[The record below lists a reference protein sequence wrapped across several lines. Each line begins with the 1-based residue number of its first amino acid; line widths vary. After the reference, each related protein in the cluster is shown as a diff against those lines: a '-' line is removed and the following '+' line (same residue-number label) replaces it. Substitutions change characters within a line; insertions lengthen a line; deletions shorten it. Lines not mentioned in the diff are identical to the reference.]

1 MAGDGDCARCCF
13 SFVFTSGLAALFL
26 WLSLRPSKPNL
37 YIEEFSV
44 PGLNNSGAA
53 RNNHSILLK
62 LGLRNQMKDKGVGY
76 ADISLLFLYNS
87 TLLVANHTLPAFYQG
102 HGKTAHRTHA
112 VEAEGVP
119 WAAAAALST
128 NGSVRFRVR
137 AATRVKFKIMLWFTK
152 SHALRVAGDVEVGPS
167 GRNVVKK
174 SIKLKS
180 GVAGPRSRYSAAY
193 SAIHS
198 SSGEHRIVSNSPYSL
213 WDSSSDLCLV
223 LRFQNLPQEC
233 TFSPQLGVKNESLGQ
248 DGEFSQGLDGCLERI
263 TGLVTRCYDP
273 SS

>member
-1 MAGDGDCARCCF
+1 MYRHPTYFIIILEALVVNTSSNHFQQKKGTPSDPSFSSTAYTLELTFSSSTIRRRPMAGDGDCARCCF

-180 GVAGPRSRYSAAY
+180 GVAGPRSRW
-193 SAIHS
+193 
-198 SSGEHRIVSNSPYSL
+198 L
-213 WDSSSDLCLV
+213 
-223 LRFQNLPQEC
+223 
-233 TFSPQLGVKNESLGQ
+233 TFSVATLFTFFIL
-248 DGEFSQGLDGCLERI
+248 
-263 TGLVTRCYDP
+263 
-273 SS
+273 